1 LKNVFRYSIKG
12 GVGVLIDQYKE
23 SINKATK
30 EQLKTAV
37 TVLLGSHAAPVFGA
51 AKTVEH
57 EIAALNALKALG
69 YLADDSDEFTLV
81 EKLRITKSKARS
93 LLYQTALRKIDE
105 DEAEKDMR
113 LINAL
118 KSTQI
123 VKEGNLFIIEVPD
136 PLTMDRMR
144 KIIRDAGYLSDETFS
159 NSLARIP
166 EEALVAL
173 MVELIPEKDKK
184 AMEKK
189 MSDSGVT
196 DISIPGLIKAIIKQ
210 EASKIAG
217 DTGNKAARIIGD
229 KIFDTLE
236 NISSMTIE
244 KINKIM
250 SL

>member
-1 LKNVFRYSIKG
+1 M
-12 GVGVLIDQYKE
+12 LIDQYKE

-57 EIAALNALKALG
+57 EITALNALKSLG
-69 YLADDSDEFTLV
+69 YIADDSDEFTLV

-93 LLYQTALRKIDE
+93 LLYQAALRKIDE

-123 VKEGNLFIIEVPD
+123 IKEGNLYVIEVPD

-144 KIIRDAGYLSDETFS
+144 KIIRDAGYFSDGTFS
-159 NSLARIP
+159 NSLARIS
-166 EEALVAL
+166 EEALVKL
-173 MVELIPEKDKK
+173 VVELIPEKDKK

-189 MSDSGVT
+189 MSNLGVT
-196 DISIPGLIKAIIKQ
+196 EISIPELIKAIIEQ

-217 DTGNKAARIIGD
+217 DTGKKAARIIGD
-229 KIFDTLE
+229 KIFDTLN

-244 KINKIM
+244 NIKKIM
-250 SL
+250 RL